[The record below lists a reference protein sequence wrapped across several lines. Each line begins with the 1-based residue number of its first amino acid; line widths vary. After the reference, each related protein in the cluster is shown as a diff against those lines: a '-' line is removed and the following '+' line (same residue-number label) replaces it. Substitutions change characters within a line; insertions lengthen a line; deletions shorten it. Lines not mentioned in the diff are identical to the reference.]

1 MCHLFD
7 DAKWTKTL
15 NINSRC
21 NQPLCFIF
29 GNLLFVIFLKK
40 WLLFF
45 KTYESLKI
53 LVRQSVVH
61 NFLFIT
67 LFDACLDTFFETKQ
81 AHPVSQL
88 VFYIFNRVFIRIL
101 TQLVLLK
108 YSNFR
113 NFTFE
118 QHIEWNRKSRK
129 IFKFLKLNSYLDLFN
144 NIWIQYNL
152 ELDTPGAQWGHQREF
167 HNLSML
173 NIATSITCLIACSKT
188 AHANTHIRW
197 SFLWQ

>member
-1 MCHLFD
+1 M
-7 DAKWTKTL
+7 
-15 NINSRC
+15 
-21 NQPLCFIF
+21 
-29 GNLLFVIFLKK
+29 VIFSLSYFFSKK

-53 LVRQSVVH
+53 LVWQSVVH

-67 LFDACLDTFFETKQ
+67 LFYPCLDTFFETKQ

-88 VFYIFNRVFIRIL
+88 VFYIFNRVLIRIL

-118 QHIEWNRKSRK
+118 QHIEWNRTKSRK
-129 IFKFLKLNSYLDLFN
+129 IFKFLKWNSYLDLFN

-152 ELDTPGAQWGHQREF
+152 ALDTPGAPWGHQREF
-167 HNLSML
+167 QNVSML
-173 NIATSITCLIACSKT
+173 NIATSITCPIACSKT
-188 AHANTHIRW
+188 TDANLLKPTIKKEEWIRE
-197 SFLWQ
+197 QPV